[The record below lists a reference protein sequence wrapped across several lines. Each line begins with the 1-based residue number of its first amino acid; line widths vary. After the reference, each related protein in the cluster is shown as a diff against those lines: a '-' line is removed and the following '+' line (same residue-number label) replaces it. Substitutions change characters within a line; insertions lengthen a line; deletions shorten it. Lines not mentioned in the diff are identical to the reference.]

1 MADAKADT
9 KPDDAEDGAPGDKKM
24 PLLEHLVELRNR
36 LTYSCA
42 ALLVGFLACYYFSDK
57 IYAFLTE
64 PLVRAYSMLDAV
76 RGTGAGNPLHGRRM
90 IFTAPQE
97 AFITYLKV
105 AFFGGAFL
113 AFPIIAT
120 QLWMFIA
127 PGLYKTEKRAFLPFL
142 VATPVLFFMG
152 GALVYYMVAPFAFTF
167 FLSFQT
173 SGGSGQLPIE
183 LETRVGEYLS
193 LIMQFIFAFG
203 LCFQLPVL
211 LTLLVRVGI
220 LSAEQLATKR
230 RYALVAAFVIAAVL
244 TPPDVLS
251 QTSLALPLILLYEI
265 SIWCAKLVEKKRA
278 AREAEEAAKE
288 AAEDAAGS

>member
-1 MADAKADT
+1 MAEAKPET
-9 KPDDAEDGAPGDKKM
+9 KTDDAEDSAPGDKKM

-36 LTYSCA
+36 LMYSCA
-42 ALLVGFLACYYFSDK
+42 ALLVGFLACFYFSDK
-57 IYAFLTE
+57 IYLFLTQ
-64 PLVRAYSMLDAV
+64 PLVRAYAIFTQVS
-76 RGTGAGNPLHGRRM
+76 GSGAGSHAPRM
-90 IFTAPQE
+90 IYTAPQE

-105 AFFGGAFL
+105 GFFGGAFL

-127 PGLYKTEKRAFLPFL
+127 PGLYKNEKRAFLPFL
-142 VATPVLFFMG
+142 AATPILFFMG
-152 GALVYYMVAPFAFTF
+152 GALVYYIVAPFAFAY
-167 FLSFQT
+167 FLTYQT
-173 SGGSGQLPIE
+173 TGGDGQLPIQ

-220 LSAEQLATKR
+220 LSAEQLSSKR

-265 SIWCAKLVEKKRA
+265 SIWCAKFVEKKRTE
-278 AREAEEAAKE
+278 REAEEAAKE

>member
-1 MADAKADT
+1 MTDASEKRKD
-9 KPDDAEDGAPGDKKM
+9 DDADDMAPGDKKM
-24 PLLEHLVELRNR
+24 PLLEHLIELRNR
-36 LTYSCA
+36 LMWAVGS
-42 ALLVGFLACYYFSDK
+42 LLIAFLASYYFSDK
-57 IYAFLTE
+57 IYLFLTQ
-64 PLVRAYSMLDAV
+64 PLVRAYELLDAV
-76 RGTGAGNPLHGRRM
+76 RGAGAGALHGRRM

-105 AFFGGAFL
+105 SFFSGAFI
-113 AFPIIAT
+113 AFPVIAS
-120 QLWMFIA
+120 QLWMFVA
-127 PGLYKTEKRAFLPFL
+127 PGLYKNEKRAFLPFL

-152 GALVYYMVAPFAFTF
+152 GALVYYVVAPFAFTF

-173 SGGSGQLPIE
+173 AGGEGQLPIE

-220 LSAEQLATKR
+220 LSAAQLASKR
-230 RYALVAAFVIAAVL
+230 RYAIVGAFIVAAVL

-251 QTSLALPLILLYEI
+251 QISLALPIVLLYEV
-265 SIWCAKLVEKKRA
+265 SIWCGKLVERKKA
-278 AREAEEAAKE
+278 QREAEEAAKE
-288 AAEDAAGS
+288 AAENAAGG